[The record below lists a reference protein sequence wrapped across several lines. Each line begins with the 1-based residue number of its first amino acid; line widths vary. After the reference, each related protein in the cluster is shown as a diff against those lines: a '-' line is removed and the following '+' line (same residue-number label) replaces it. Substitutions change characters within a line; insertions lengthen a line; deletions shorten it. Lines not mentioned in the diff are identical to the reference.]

1 MSEEER
7 AMEIEQR
14 DIEDFAKYIRGEFVE
29 QRADGDLVKVKQEQ

>member
-14 DIEDFAKYIRGEFVE
+14 DIEDFAKYIRGEFENKE
-29 QRADGDLVKVKQEQ
+29 QMVILVKENQEQ